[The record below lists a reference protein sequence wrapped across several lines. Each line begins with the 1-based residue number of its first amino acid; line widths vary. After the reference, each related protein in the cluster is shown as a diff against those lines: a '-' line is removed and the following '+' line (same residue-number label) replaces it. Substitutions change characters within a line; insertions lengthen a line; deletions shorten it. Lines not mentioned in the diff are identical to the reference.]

1 MLVGDLAHLSS
12 KEGDAA
18 KPSKSEAV
26 ANPPVDSA
34 TGLDSICDDVRK
46 EPDGNICDFIG
57 EEPPGSAETRKDEVQ
72 ISSCSGEN
80 KMRVCSCSGCA
91 LPLPSCSGENKMRVC
106 SCSGC
111 ALPVSNCSGDLV
123 DGRVSSCSR
132 DLVGG
137 RSSLDP

>member
-1 MLVGDLAHLSS
+1 MSMSIEFGKLARESS

-34 TGLDSICDDVRK
+34 TGLSQHSMMQLDSIWDSVEEELGCIW
-46 EPDGNICDFIG
+46 EFIG

-91 LPLPSCSGENKMRVC
+91 LPLPSCSGENNMRVC

-111 ALPVSNCSGDLV
+111 ALPVSSCSG
-123 DGRVSSCSR
+123 